1 MDLAK
6 ALGVGGRCAGD
17 HLRERVV
24 LVVRSLRFGAARVGG
39 HAAFV
44 VLLLALVLLTSCR
57 SSSSSG
63 YDSAVVSRGQEL
75 FAANCATCHGAGG
88 EGQPDWHITKDDGTL
103 PPPPLNGD
111 GHTWHHGDGLLY
123 RIVNEGGK
131 ALEDPNYATFKSAMP
146 AFGDRLTHDE
156 IVAVLTY
163 LKSLWSDKMKR
174 GISIVESQA
183 FASEQDPFP
192 PPGG

>member
-1 MDLAK
+1 MRPA
-6 ALGVGGRCAGD
+6 
-17 HLRERVV
+17 
-24 LVVRSLRFGAARVGG
+24 
-39 HAAFV
+39 
-44 VLLLALVLLTSCR
+44 
-57 SSSSSG
+57 
-63 YDSAVVSRGQEL
+63 
-75 FAANCATCHGAGG
+75 HGAGG

-123 RIVNEGGK
+123 RIVDEGGK
-131 ALEDPNYATFKSAMP
+131 ALEDPSYATFKSAMS
-146 AFGDRLTHDE
+146 AFGDRLTHDD

-163 LKSLWSDKMKR
+163 LKSLWGDKTSR

-192 PPGG
+192 PSGG